1 MRVVSVKALPNSQE
15 RHFGHKHSLIM
26 PLACGRAVLV
36 TVVNLAACGTL
47 ECGRVR
53 DGRSNLSTPTLGK
66 IGKDGEAGCR
76 CSGVAGASSR
86 PSAARGTP

>member
-1 MRVVSVKALPNSQE
+1 
-15 RHFGHKHSLIM
+15 M

-36 TVVNLAACGTL
+36 TVVNLAACETL

-66 IGKDGEAGCR
+66 IGKDGEDRMPVQWRGGR
-76 CSGVAGASSR
+76 QLQGV
-86 PSAARGTP
+86 RGTRYTVTAQAEGRHG